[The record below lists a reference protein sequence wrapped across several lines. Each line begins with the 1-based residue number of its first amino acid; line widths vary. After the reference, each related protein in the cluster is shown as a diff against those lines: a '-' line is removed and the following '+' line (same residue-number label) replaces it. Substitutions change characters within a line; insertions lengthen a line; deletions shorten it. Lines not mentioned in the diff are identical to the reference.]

1 MSIFN
6 TFEYS
11 TISGLFIY
19 DWPCIFLFTVCSF
32 QRKNVWRPLNHFIAR
47 SNRSQSIV
55 CCSKCAIG
63 LYSCNHF
70 NGHIFIRI
78 YLFAFPYLLYIH
90 SLDFSFYMTKSYRGI
105 VVTLLKMVDIFLLKH
120 FQFISTQLTI
130 FYRVYENYLLIILLF
145 IIIFYLAINIYQV
158 PTVEAR

>member
-1 MSIFN
+1 
-6 TFEYS
+6 
-11 TISGLFIY
+11 
-19 DWPCIFLFTVCSF
+19 
-32 QRKNVWRPLNHFIAR
+32 
-47 SNRSQSIV
+47 
-55 CCSKCAIG
+55 
-63 LYSCNHF
+63 
-70 NGHIFIRI
+70 
-78 YLFAFPYLLYIH
+78 
-90 SLDFSFYMTKSYRGI
+90 MTKSYRGI